1 MKRLEENLPSDVAS
15 RWDCSFNPSV
25 RAAGT
30 HAGSEKTSREGLLA
44 VPRFVMGFET
54 SASSLR
60 ASGASTHEAA
70 AHIGNCPR
78 TYAPFDDNKLICY
91 IILW

>member
-30 HAGSEKTSREGLLA
+30 HAGSEKTSREGY
-44 VPRFVMGFET
+44 R
-54 SASSLR
+54 
-60 ASGASTHEAA
+60 
-70 AHIGNCPR
+70 R
-78 TYAPFDDNKLICY
+78 TPY
-91 IILW
+91 